1 MRFND
6 ILYYEKQR
14 FTQPWIWLILGGVNV
29 LFLYG
34 FYIQVIMDKPFGDKP
49 APDGVLIIILL
60 FLFALTYTIL
70 ISRIETVL
78 EKEGMRVRLFPLQI
92 KFRQYP
98 WESIRRAYT
107 RTYNPLVE
115 YGGWGLKGFG
125 KNKAITISGNQGLQ
139 LEFKDG
145 KRLLIGTKK
154 TIEINSLLH
163 KFPQLQR

>member
-1 MRFND
+1 MRFNEM
-6 ILYYEKQR
+6 LFYEKQR
-14 FTQPWIWLILGGVNV
+14 FTQPWLWIILGSVNA

-34 FYIQVIMDKPFGDKP
+34 FLVQVVMGKPFGDKP
-49 APDGVLIIILL
+49 APDLVLIIVLL
-60 FLFALTYTIL
+60 FLFCLTFVML
-70 ISRIETVL
+70 ISRVETVL
-78 EKEGMRVRLFPLQI
+78 EKEGIRVRLFPLQI

-98 WESIRRAYT
+98 WESISKAYT

-125 KNKAITISGNQGLQ
+125 KNKAINISGNQGLQ

-154 TIEINSLLH
+154 TIEINSVLQ
-163 KFPQLQR
+163 KIYKLQR